1 VAISRDLALLC
12 VPANKPSYISTL
24 EVDVSEVLGYKYRD
38 RLTYVEQIVA
48 EIAWETQSYKSSG
61 SL

>member
-24 EVDVSEVLGYKYRD
+24 VDVSEVLGYKYRD